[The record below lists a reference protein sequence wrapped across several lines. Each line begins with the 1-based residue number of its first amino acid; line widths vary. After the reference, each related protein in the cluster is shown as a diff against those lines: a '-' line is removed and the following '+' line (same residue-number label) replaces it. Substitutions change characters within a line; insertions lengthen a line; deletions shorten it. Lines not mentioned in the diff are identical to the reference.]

1 MNMKWVIYIV
11 LILILVGLAGVA
23 GRIYLANRDLVSNAA
38 KTVQELASV
47 KAELV
52 LTKADL
58 AKAKSD
64 LADKDGELAELQNE
78 MTTKGQSTDELNRMF
93 LETQARL
100 ASTTEE
106 VEKLKQETK
115 LIDQFKITLGSANV
129 NLYAA
134 IKKFGIGISNADIAK
149 ILPADYNLGG
159 SDTDGDGLSDAAEI
173 AFGTKKDN
181 ADSDGDGYNDKQEI
195 TGGFNPMG
203 AGKLNL
209 DPDFSAKQKGKI
221 LLQVQSK
228 GEAWYVSL
236 VDGKK
241 YFLGIPGDGIKAMDL
256 LY

>member
-1 MNMKWVIYIV
+1 MKWIIYIV

-23 GRIYLANRDLVSNAA
+23 GRIYLANRDLVSNTA
-38 KTVQELASV
+38 KTIEELASA

-52 LTKADL
+52 LTKDDL

-64 LADKDGELAELQNE
+64 LAAKDSELVELENK
-78 MTTKGQSTDELNRMF
+78 MTVNGQSADELNRMF

-115 LIDQFKITLGSANV
+115 LIDQFKITLGSENV

-134 IKKFGIGISNADIAK
+134 IKKLGVGISNADIAK
-149 ILPADYNLGG
+149 IAIADYNLGG
-159 SDTDGDGLSDAAEI
+159 ADSDGDGLADAAEI
-173 AFGTKKDN
+173 SLGTKKDN

-195 TGGFNPMG
+195 TGGFNPLG
-203 AGKLNL
+203 AGRLNL
-209 DPDFSAKQKGKI
+209 DNNFSNNQKGKI

-236 VDGKK
+236 VDGKR
-241 YFLGIPGDGIKAMDL
+241 YFLGIPANGVKAMEV